1 MVSFPKRLRSNPENH
16 PRFKS
21 NWDHC
26 RDCPDIMK
34 ILRGNN
40 MNKKVVFYLT
50 VMLALFCVNLR
61 AERYKSYSLTGG
73 VGLGSGNGSGYVK
86 LNYQLGHH
94 FFSFRAGFTTN
105 LIGEHG
111 DDNKDLGLHYSF
123 CLSEPG
129 SSYLLTLGI
138 GIALTELDWEDKIY
152 VGFPLEAQFLF
163 PLSRSFHMGIY
174 YFENFNSCKNYRGFG
189 LAFQYRLKRR

>member
-1 MVSFPKRLRSNPENH
+1 
-16 PRFKS
+16 
-21 NWDHC
+21 
-26 RDCPDIMK
+26 
-34 ILRGNN
+34 

-61 AERYKSYSLTGG
+61 AERYKSYSLAGG

-94 FFSFRAGFTTN
+94 VFSFRAGFTTN

-152 VGFPLEAQFLF
+152 VGFPLEAQFLL
-163 PLSRSFHMGIY
+163 PLFRSFHAGIY
-174 YFENFNSCKNYRGFG
+174 YFENFNSNKNYRGFG
-189 LAFQYRLKRR
+189 LAFQYKLKRR